1 VRRLLTRRLIARREK
16 TSANRRRKKMPLS
29 VGQGLRLIFGIAM
42 FVGLMATIAYFVFFL
57 PILRSN
63 H

>member
-1 VRRLLTRRLIARREK
+1 
-16 TSANRRRKKMPLS
+16 MPLS